1 MAYES
6 QNRQSASIEGR
17 SEGRTDNYGAAP
29 GTDRIA
35 GEGRPQPPPTPAPS
49 TVSASVIK
57 DFEEMKLTSYYVRP
71 GYGTIGRP
79 LSVLANFFAVRS
91 KDKRAKIIQ

>member
-1 MAYES
+1 
-6 QNRQSASIEGR
+6 
-17 SEGRTDNYGAAP
+17 
-29 GTDRIA
+29 
-35 GEGRPQPPPTPAPS
+35 
-49 TVSASVIK
+49 VSASVIK

>member
-1 MAYES
+1 MGYES
-6 QNRQSASIEGR
+6 QNRQLASVEGR
-17 SEGRTDNYGAAP
+17 SEGRTENYGP
-29 GTDRIA
+29 PSGTDRIP
-35 GEGRPQPPPTPAPS
+35 GHRRPPPPPTPAPS

-91 KDKRAKIIQ
+91 KGRAKIIQ